1 MLCVMEP
8 MRDVSATDLS
18 EDEIESLE
26 RVSLRLVVQALVTF
40 GRAAWDEFRN
50 STGKEQDIAEDIVRD
65 ALDELP
71 GFIRRERV
79 LGTVDYRKARW
90 MPSSF
95 GLVPQALYV
104 DAKASKED
112 YRVNLQLSQIS
123 MLPHFISQKSGS
135 VVAHAPGVPTEYP
148 FHLPLGIRQALT
160 TTIFVQFIYASV
172 GKMRI
177 LQKAIVIAVPNGRL
191 QHRYAPSPK
200 DTIWNAGK
208 HSPKRNEEPRARLSI
223 DALKRKARWRVQ
235 DVVWTADAGEVSC
248 AWIEHHAGTEVTYA
262 VVADAR

>member
-1 MLCVMEP
+1 MPHGMEP
-8 MRDVSATDLS
+8 MRDVSAADLS

-50 STGKEQDIAEDIVRD
+50 STGKEQDIAEDVVRD

-71 GFIRRERV
+71 GFIRRERI

-90 MPSSF
+90 LPSSF

-104 DAKASKED
+104 DAKASKEA

-123 MLPHFISQKSGS
+123 MLPHFISQKSGT

-148 FHLPLGIRQALT
+148 FHLPLATRQALT
-160 TTIFVQFIYASV
+160 TTIFVQFIHSGV
-172 GKMRI
+172 GDGRT
-177 LQKAIVIAVPNGRL
+177 LHQAIVIAVPNGRL
-191 QHRYAPSPK
+191 QQRYAPSPD
-200 DTIWNAGK
+200 DTIWRAGK
-208 HSPKRNEEPRARLSI
+208 HSPACNEDPRARLSI
-223 DALKRKARWRVQ
+223 TALQAKARWRVQ
-235 DVVWTADAGEVSC
+235 NVAWADAGEVSC
-248 AWIEHHAGTEVTYA
+248 AWTESHAGVEVKYA